1 VKRRERAVTLRHIP
15 DLTTTQRWITTSSRY
30 PPDKQDK
37 ATQTVLEQAKLLC
50 GDWAGD

>member
-1 VKRRERAVTLRHIP
+1 M
-15 DLTTTQRWITTSSRY
+15 SSRLNESVVEEAALVWLKALGY